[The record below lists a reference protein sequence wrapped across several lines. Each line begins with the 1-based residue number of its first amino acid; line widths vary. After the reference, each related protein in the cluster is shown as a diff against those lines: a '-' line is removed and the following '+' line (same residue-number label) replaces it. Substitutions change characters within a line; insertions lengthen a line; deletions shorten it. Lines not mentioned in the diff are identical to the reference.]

1 MLCGAVHDCLVW
13 VVRRVNSTWTCWLKT
28 AGFPPSLPE
37 DPEHITGTKSCG
49 AHGARGGMHPIYC
62 YGFPRMPL

>member
-28 AGFPPSLPE
+28 AGFPPSVPE
-37 DPEHITGTKSCG
+37 DPEYITGTKSCG
-49 AHGARGGMHPIYC
+49 AHGARGGMHPINC